1 MMLYLVALVLLPFF
15 SYTSALYKRQT
26 PSVNLSYATVV
37 GSSALGIDSFK
48 GIPFAQ
54 PPTGQLRL
62 KPPQSINSSLGTI
75 DATGVPTS
83 CPQFLF
89 SDNSSDILSD
99 VIADL
104 EDTYLAQV
112 ATDTSEDCLTLN
124 VQRPAN
130 VSSSSKLPVLFWIY
144 GGGFEFGSTQVYDGS
159 SIVTKSVAQGQPL
172 IFVAVNY
179 RVGGFGFM
187 PGKEILADGS
197 SNIGLLDQRL
207 GES

>member
-1 MMLYLVALVLLPFF
+1 MLYLVVLALLPFF
-15 SYTSALYKRQT
+15 SSTSALYKRQA
-26 PSVNLSYATVV
+26 PSVDLSYATVV

-48 GIPFAQ
+48 GIPFAR

-62 KPPQSINSSLGTI
+62 KPPQPITSKLGTI
-75 DATGVPTS
+75 EATGEPAS

-89 SDNSSDILSD
+89 SVNSTDIPGDL
-99 VIADL
+99 IAEL

-130 VSSSSKLPVLFWIY
+130 ASSSSKLPVLFWIY
-144 GGGFEFGSTQVYDGS
+144 GGAFEFGSTQTYDGS
-159 SIVTKSVAQGQPL
+159 SIVSKSVTQNQP
-172 IFVAVNY
+172 IIYVAANY

-187 PGKEILADGS
+187 PGKEILEDGS

-207 GES
+207 GE